1 MRSVGSTRRRRRST
15 SLNAPRATAA
25 SAVPTAASAVPT
37 AAPRRRFS
45 ASMRLPP
52 VRTPLSGEP
61 LVVAV
66 LAGASMLCHHSRGRS
81 RGIGTSGGVSN
92 FAGKSGKSGRLNSW
106 IVSSTQPHASVGDC
120 VRGDCVGDCVVDV
133 PIGGSVGG
141 KPRDLRHCAI
151 ASSNLLASES
161 PKAAAHASSAG
172 RKAVRAHQPLSCC
185 CH

>member
-1 MRSVGSTRRRRRST
+1 MRSVGSTRRCRRST

-25 SAVPTAASAVPT
+25 SAVPTAA
-37 AAPRRRFS
+37 PRRRFS
-45 ASMRLPP
+45 ASMRPPP
-52 VRTPLSGEP
+52 VWTPLSGEP

-92 FAGKSGKSGRLNSW
+92 FAGKSGKSGRSNSW

-120 VRGDCVGDCVVDV
+120 VRDVGDCVVDCV
-133 PIGGSVGG
+133 VDWPIGGPVGG

-151 ASSNLLASES
+151 AISNLLASES
-161 PKAAAHASSAG
+161 PKAAAHASRAG
-172 RKAVRAHQPLSCC
+172 RNAVRAHQPLSCC